1 MLVCFI
7 YIHIYIWQCL
17 ISCCAQDAPHPG
29 RDPSTLREHDGR
41 AGPAW
46 HRNGPILDR
55 AGPGPSTIKMSLC
68 TLRCQGGPCKT
79 KLGAMPRPNWSVHVP
94 TGSCP
99 GHLEKPKKTCSQ
111 QSLTIYKGPGP
122 NRKIRGGAISVE
134 NIDKFI
140 VKTDTWRI
148 RASSLRNE
156 MQKCTLICNKTLC
169 FSRPHSRRPHMYIKL

>member
-1 MLVCFI
+1 MTGHVAHMWLRTEI
-7 YIHIYIWQCL
+7 NIYIWQCL

-99 GHLEKPKKTCSQ
+99 GHLEKPKK
-111 QSLTIYKGPGP
+111 
-122 NRKIRGGAISVE
+122 NRVRSNPLRYIRDRAPTEKSVE
-134 NIDKFI
+134 
-140 VKTDTWRI
+140 VLSVLKT
-148 RASSLRNE
+148 SKNHC
-156 MQKCTLICNKTLC
+156 KN
-169 FSRPHSRRPHMYIKL
+169 